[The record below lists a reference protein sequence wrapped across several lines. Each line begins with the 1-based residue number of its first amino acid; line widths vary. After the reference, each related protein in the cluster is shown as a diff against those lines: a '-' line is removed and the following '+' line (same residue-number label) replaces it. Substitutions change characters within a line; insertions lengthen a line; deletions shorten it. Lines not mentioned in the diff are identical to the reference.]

1 MQLSAT
7 GIPYHVLM
15 QTDVSSSQMN
25 VALTHSMCSVAL
37 QQKKKSSQKPYI
49 LYLTLD
55 F

>member
-37 QQKKKSSQKPYI
+37 QQKKNQLKN
-49 LYLTLD
+49 LT
-55 F
+55 FYTSH